1 MSITTLMTAE
11 DLERLPDDD
20 HRYELVRGELVRM
33 SPVDLGH
40 TKYAHLVSYHLN
52 DFVLPRGLG
61 DVGGE
66 GGFVLEHDPDT
77 VRAPDVHFTRADRLP
92 TGEAL
97 DHFGDFAPDLA
108 VEVRSPSEPLVS
120 LFRKAD
126 EYLAAGTRLVW
137 IFDPE
142 PKNVHVCTPDGQRVT
157 LGIDD
162 TLDGGDVLP
171 GFALSLRKIYGDD

>member
-1 MSITTLMTAE
+1 MSITTLMTAA

-20 HRYELVRGELVRM
+20 HRYELVRGELIRM
-33 SPVDLGH
+33 SPVNLGH
-40 TKYAHLVSYHLN
+40 TTYAHLVSYHLN

-61 DVGGE
+61 IVGGE

-77 VRAPDVHFTRADRLP
+77 VRAPDVHFIRADRVP

-108 VEVRSPSEPLVS
+108 VEVRSPSDSLVG
-120 LFRKAD
+120 LYRKAD
-126 EYLAAGTRLVW
+126 EYFAAGTRLVW
-137 IFDPE
+137 IFDPK
-142 PKNVHVCTPDGQRVT
+142 PKHVHVCTPNGRRVT
-157 LGIDD
+157 LGADD

-171 GFALSLRKIYGDD
+171 GFRLPLRKVFGDG